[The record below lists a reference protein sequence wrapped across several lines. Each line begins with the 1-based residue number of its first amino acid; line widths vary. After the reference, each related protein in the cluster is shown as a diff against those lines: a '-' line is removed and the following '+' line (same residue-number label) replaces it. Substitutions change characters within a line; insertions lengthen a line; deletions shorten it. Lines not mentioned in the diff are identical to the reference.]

1 MKFASLPVV
10 AIFIL
15 IATLQM
21 SVTSCKKD
29 TVTVTDTLYVP
40 VGDTAFS
47 FALLT
52 GTPWKIQEIRGV
64 TGNNPYYYLRGSV
77 SSTQSFDNEYIVFNT
92 DKTGTYY
99 DNGGTGTPITW
110 DFEDS
115 TFTKLHYSV
124 PFPSGT
130 VVAHWEHIVYRK
142 GGIRYGEYFING
154 ADYSHSE
161 GIRIPKNSGAVN
173 LKLAN

>member
-1 MKFASLPVV
+1 MKFISLPVV
-10 AIFIL
+10 AVFII
-15 IATLQM
+15 IASLQI

-29 TVTVTDTLYVP
+29 TLTVTDTLYLP
-40 VGDTAFS
+40 STDTAFS

-64 TGNNPYYYLRGSV
+64 TGNSPYYYLRGSNA
-77 SSTQSFDNEYIVFNT
+77 STQSFDNEYIVFNT

-130 VVAHWEHIVYRK
+130 VVAHWEHISYK
-142 GGIRYGEYFING
+142 NGGIRYGEYFING
-154 ADYSHSE
+154 SYYSHSE

-173 LKLAN
+173 LKLAD